1 MSELVKAARLFAN
14 SNHYRIEAH
23 RNPAWQSPEVHLKS
37 VAQMISSV
45 SQNDAIVAAAW
56 LHDILED
63 TDTKLRELEEVF
75 GREVAEY
82 VLALTDFGTTVGNR
96 AFRKAL
102 DRDRSYLLNEAVRSY
117 LEVQQWQ
124 IEQIDKALEQADAGK
139 LIDHSDVRKMAA
151 KWLRR

>member
-1 MSELVKAARLFAN
+1 MEKQTISFRLDA
-14 SNHYRIEAH
+14 E
-23 RNPAWQSPEVHLKS
+23 K
-37 VAQMISSV
+37 V
-45 SQNDAIVAAAW
+45 SD
-56 LHDILED
+56 LD
-63 TDTKLRELEEVF
+63 T
-75 GREVAEY
+75 
-82 VLALTDFGTTVGNR
+82 LA
-96 AFRKAL
+96 KAL